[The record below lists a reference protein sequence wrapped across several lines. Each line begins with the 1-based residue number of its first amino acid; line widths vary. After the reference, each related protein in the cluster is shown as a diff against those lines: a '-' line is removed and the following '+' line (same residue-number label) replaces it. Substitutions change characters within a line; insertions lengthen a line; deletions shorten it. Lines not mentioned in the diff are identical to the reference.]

1 MNKQCRMV
9 LSHIE
14 RHGTISQKVAAEL
27 YGIQRL
33 GARIYDLKKLG
44 YPIEGRTMTG
54 LNRHG
59 DKTHWTE
66 YYLETARG

>member
-9 LSHIE
+9 LKNIE
-14 RHGTISQKVAAEL
+14 DHGGISQKVAADQ

-44 YPIEGRTMTG
+44 YPIEGRTKTG
-54 LNRHG
+54 INRNG

-66 YYLETARG
+66 YYLA